1 MDAVWRMGGYPS
13 GPRQRNWGSSGD
25 ASVSRDGDANACP
38 ISGPTRHAR
47 VVPSS
52 RVGKKNRLS
61 IPFVRETHHRSE
73 FKCFT
78 GVVTFYGNRSGRH
91 FSNSGELVAP

>member
-25 ASVSRDGDANACP
+25 GNACP

-52 RVGKKNRLS
+52 RVGKQNRLS

-78 GVVTFYGNRSGRH
+78 GVVTFYGNRPGRH